1 MKSLIRISR
10 LTTALLLIVLASSYA
25 EGQMAN
31 PIVADSITRQP
42 LLSASVFDRN
52 GKALGLSGNSGR
64 LPYISPE
71 CYPVTVR
78 YLGYKEKEISDLN
91 TDTIFLSEISMEL
104 PEVFV
109 ESKQHKLLHIL
120 GYVREY
126 STLSTYTDTVF
137 LFREKMVDYMLVPD
151 RKVKFKGWQSP
162 RILKSNSYYRFTDNH
177 GLDSV
182 SCECPYHFSWSDWVS
197 IPTPPEIPSQLKSSE
212 YGTDTIRG
220 RYSPSEVWSRNG
232 DRVIVDVNVLAD
244 TTARKWIPSLAGFF
258 HNGLDYENIRVR
270 FMYDNVIGD
279 SIAATDLSG
288 YSFNIESNGRNR
300 EMFKFNWDDEPV
312 SVSTYAEV
320 YMLDKEFITVKEAK
334 KWADRKLDMSGI
346 EIIEPTEAPELQ
358 ESTRSLIAR
367 VNAVN
372 NDDVR
377 LNLAPDRRLI
387 SQHLHTQNI
396 AQRALTLLKEA
407 TGISQLLTN
416 RNFNR
421 SWSGFR
427 DRQRRV
433 NQNHTSGK

>member
-10 LTTALLLIVLASSYA
+10 LATALLLIILASVYA

-31 PIVADSITRQP
+31 PVIADSITRQP

-52 GKALGLSGNSGR
+52 GKALGLSGNNGR

-78 YLGYKEKEISDLN
+78 YLGYKEKEIYDRN

-104 PEVFV
+104 PEVIV

-151 RKVKFKGWQSP
+151 RKIKFKGWQSP

-197 IPTPPEIPSQLKSSE
+197 IPTSPEIPNRLKGTE
-212 YGTDTIRG
+212 YGTDTIHG
-220 RYSPSEVWSRNG
+220 WYSPSEVWNRNG
-232 DRVIVDVNVLAD
+232 DRIIVDINVLAD
-244 TTARKWIPSLAGFF
+244 TTARKWTPGLTGFF
-258 HNGLDYENIRVR
+258 HNCLDYENIRVR

-279 SIAATDLSG
+279 SIAYTDLSG

-320 YMLDKEFITVKEAK
+320 YILDKEFITVKEAK
-334 KWADRKLDMSGI
+334 KWADRKLDMTGI
-346 EIIEPTEAPELQ
+346 EIIEPAEAPELQ
-358 ESTRSLIAR
+358 ESTRALIAR

-387 SQHLHTQNI
+387 SQHIHTQNI

-407 TGISQLLTN
+407 TGISQLLTD

>member
-10 LTTALLLIVLASSYA
+10 LATALLLIILASAYA
-25 EGQMAN
+25 EGQVAN
-31 PIVADSITRQP
+31 PVVADSITRQP
-42 LLSASVFDRN
+42 LFSASVFDRN
-52 GKALGLSGNSGR
+52 GKALGLSGDSGR

-71 CYPVTVR
+71 SYPITVR

-104 PEVFV
+104 PEVLV

-197 IPTPPEIPSQLKSSE
+197 IPTSPEIPNRLKGTE

-232 DRVIVDVNVLAD
+232 DRIIVDINVLAD
-244 TTARKWIPSLAGFF
+244 TTARKWTPGLTGFF
-258 HNGLDYENIRVR
+258 HDGLDYENVRVR

-279 SIAATDLSG
+279 SIANTDLSV

-320 YMLDKEFITVKEAK
+320 YILDKEFITVKEAK
-334 KWADRKLDMSGI
+334 KWADRKLDMTGI
-346 EIIEPTEAPELQ
+346 EIIEPAGAPELQ
-358 ESTRSLIAR
+358 ESTRALIAR

-421 SWSGFR
+421 NWSGFR

-433 NQNHTSGK
+433 NQDHTSGK